1 MPLLKGQ
8 LIEAEDFPGSSAPRE
23 GAGQSHDHHAGGIF
37 RTRRLSGAFGS
48 PTHLTRSCAR
58 ILSSKLRASSTQ
70 SECSRRRTE
79 MKFRRVARRVP
90 RKRAVWSQHPLWVC
104 CLLRVVGNQ
113 DLLVP
118 RTGKLELHGPH
129 PKARGFARDR
139 RRSSGNRRPSAQP
152 AAAVS
157 GASTWLGPMKQ
168 LCLFSPPRACPRSP
182 GSGRA
187 HARPRA
193 ASQTQA

>member
-1 MPLLKGQ
+1 
-8 LIEAEDFPGSSAPRE
+8 
-23 GAGQSHDHHAGGIF
+23 
-37 RTRRLSGAFGS
+37 
-48 PTHLTRSCAR
+48 
-58 ILSSKLRASSTQ
+58 
-70 SECSRRRTE
+70 

-90 RKRAVWSQHPLWVC
+90 RKRAVWVNIPFGSVAFSE
-104 CLLRVVGNQ
+104 VVGNQ

-118 RTGKLELHGPH
+118 RTGKRASQAS
-129 PKARGFARDR
+129 PKRAVLRAIVG
-139 RRSSGNRRPSAQP
+139 RSSGNRRPSAQP
-152 AAAVS
+152 AATVS

-193 ASQTQA
+193 ASQTASTRPSSTPRRQSTSLPSASLTRERRSRSAPNLAQMPLPCRNPRWHPAIPRRSRLVLRC